1 MICCNKQLNYMCE
14 GCKHKWYV
22 RARQIFFLQLVSR
35 LHSWGSD
42 HPGQAE
48 HAETDSEII
57 LQAQVMNQIAIS
69 SISCTFL
76 LQLQPLLWWLLI
88 LPRPPKGQ
96 ILTPFSPIWPTTN
109 IRKPPCHHIY
119 YIISMFKHGLNSQ
132 SRKSIFPAANPL
144 LWLLQLPLW
153 PDQIAHMAT
162 TLMARP
168 NSPQWLMQV
177 PLCLHYR

>member
-1 MICCNKQLNYMCE
+1 M
-14 GCKHKWYV
+14 
-22 RARQIFFLQLVSR
+22 SR

-48 HAETDSEII
+48 RAETDSEII